1 MTPNKS
7 SKNVSNKN
15 LIDLLIQ
22 KEQEIRFLKV
32 EYLKLQM
39 QINAQSGQ
47 STITKENNNHGYS
60 NNSLRRNL
68 HNHS

>member
-22 KEQEIRFLKV
+22 KEQEIRFLKI
-32 EYLKLQM
+32 EYLKLRM
-39 QINAQSGQ
+39 QINAQNGH
-47 STITKENNNHGYS
+47 STITKEHNNHGNS
-60 NNSLRRNL
+60 NNSLRLN
-68 HNHS
+68 

>member
-39 QINAQSGQ
+39 QINAQSEQ

-60 NNSLRRNL
+60 NNSLRRN
-68 HNHS
+68 